1 MTRITGTDTTEVV
14 NATATGATIIHS
26 IHLTARL
33 GSTLLPTPAITT
45 HGVVTIGITR
55 VITIPL
61 SS

>member
-1 MTRITGTDTTEVV
+1 MTRSTGTVTTEVV

-33 GSTLLPTPAITT
+33 VLTPLLTLVITT